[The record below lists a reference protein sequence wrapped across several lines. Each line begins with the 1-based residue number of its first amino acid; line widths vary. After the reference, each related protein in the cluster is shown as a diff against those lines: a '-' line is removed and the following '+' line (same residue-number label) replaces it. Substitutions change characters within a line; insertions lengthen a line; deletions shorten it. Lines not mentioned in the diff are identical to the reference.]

1 MISVEDKQT
10 FQLIVRE
17 LSDYSTKQ
25 VRTVLSLLD
34 DGNTVPFIARYRKD
48 QTGALDEVQ
57 IREIQ
62 QRSEYIQN
70 LQDRKETVLSA
81 IEEQGELTD
90 ELAAEIREATQ
101 LQEVEDLYRP
111 YKKKRQTLA
120 TKAKEAGLEPLADW
134 LLGFPDA
141 SETEI
146 EAVASD
152 YLNAEHDVET
162 VADAL
167 AGAHEIIAEQVAD
180 NPEYRKRLRDYT
192 IYNAQITS
200 TVNNEE
206 IDEKNVFQ
214 QYYEYAEDYRKMAP
228 HRTLALNR
236 GESEEVLTV
245 KLEVGDERAH
255 RYLYKQILP
264 SLDSSSPV
272 ISIVKEA
279 IKDAY
284 KRFIAPSIERE
295 LRSTLTEKAETHA
308 IQIFGENLKNLLMQA
323 PLKQKTILGLD
334 PAYRSGCK
342 LAVIDSTGKVLAI
355 KVIYPHT
362 SGETKRNQ
370 SKEALKQLIT
380 EHAVDVIA
388 IGNGTASRESEQF
401 VAEVVSEMPEK
412 TAFIIVN
419 EAGASVYSAS
429 DEARREF
436 PDLAVEERSA
446 ISIAR
451 RLQDPLAELVK
462 IDPKSIG
469 VGQYQHDVSQ
479 KELEGQLDFVVETAV
494 NQVGVNLNTASGA
507 LLEHVSG
514 LTKTAANNIVAYRES
529 EGQFTTRDQIKQ
541 VKRLGPKS
549 YQQAVG
555 FLRIPDAP
563 EPFDQTGIHPES
575 YTEAEK
581 ILAHVKQ
588 DKSAIGSDELKHLL
602 EQLPDVQTAE
612 QLEIGLETYRDIVAA
627 LIAPGRDA
635 RDDMPAPIL
644 STDVLKMDDLREG
657 MQLQGTVRNVV
668 DFGAFVDI
676 GVKED
681 GLVHISELSDQFVE
695 HPKDIVQVGDIVTV
709 WIKSIDLDRSR
720 IGLTMVPKD

>member
-1 MISVEDKQT
+1 MEDKQT

-141 SETEI
+141 SEAEI
-146 EAVASD
+146 EAIASD
-152 YLNAEHDVET
+152 YLNSEYDVET

-200 TVNNEE
+200 TVKNEE

-214 QYYEYAEDYRKMAP
+214 QYYEYAEDYRKIAP

-236 GESEEVLTV
+236 GESEEVLIV

-264 SLDSSSPV
+264 SLDSSSPA

-284 KRFIAPSIERE
+284 KRFIVPSIERE

-575 YTEAEK
+575 YADAEK
-581 ILAHVKQ
+581 ILAYVKR

-612 QLEIGLETYRDIVAA
+612 QLEIGLETYRDIVSA

-695 HPKDIVQVGDIVTV
+695 HPKDVVQVGDIVTV

-720 IGLTMVPKD
+720 IGLTMVQKD

>member
-1 MISVEDKQT
+1 VEDKQT

-141 SETEI
+141 SEAEI

-152 YLNAEHDVET
+152 YLNSEYDVKT

-200 TVNNEE
+200 TVKNEE

-214 QYYEYAEDYRKMAP
+214 QYYEYAEDYRKIAP

-264 SLDSSSPV
+264 SLASSSPV

-295 LRSTLTEKAETHA
+295 LRSILTEKAETHA

-401 VAEVVSEMPEK
+401 VAEVVSEMPKK

-575 YTEAEK
+575 YADAEK
-581 ILAHVKQ
+581 ILAYVKR

-602 EQLPDVQTAE
+602 EQLPETQTAE

-695 HPKDIVQVGDIVTV
+695 HPKDVVQAGDIVTV

-720 IGLTMVPKD
+720 IGLTMIQKD

>member
-1 MISVEDKQT
+1 MEDKQT

-141 SETEI
+141 SEAEI

-152 YLNAEHDVET
+152 YLNSEYDVKT

-200 TVNNEE
+200 TVKNEE

-214 QYYEYAEDYRKMAP
+214 QYYEYAEDYRKIAP

-264 SLDSSSPV
+264 SLASSSPV

-295 LRSTLTEKAETHA
+295 LRSILTEKAETHA

-401 VAEVVSEMPEK
+401 VAEVVSEMPKK

-575 YTEAEK
+575 YADAEK
-581 ILAHVKQ
+581 ILAYVKR

-602 EQLPDVQTAE
+602 EQLPETQTAE

-695 HPKDIVQVGDIVTV
+695 HPKDVVQAGDIVTV

-720 IGLTMVPKD
+720 IGLTMIQKD

>member
-1 MISVEDKQT
+1 MEDKQT

-134 LLGFPDA
+134 LLGFPGA
-141 SETEI
+141 SEAEI
-146 EAVASD
+146 EAIASD
-152 YLNAEHDVET
+152 YLNSEYDVET

-200 TVNNEE
+200 TVKNEE

-214 QYYEYAEDYRKMAP
+214 QYYEYAEDYRKIAP

-279 IKDAY
+279 IKDAH

-581 ILAHVKQ
+581 ILAYVKQ

-602 EQLPDVQTAE
+602 EQLPDIQTAE

-720 IGLTMVPKD
+720 IGLTMIQKD

>member
-1 MISVEDKQT
+1 MEDKQT

-25 VRTVLSLLD
+25 VRTVLSLLE

-62 QRSEYIQN
+62 QRSAYIEN
-70 LQDRKETVLSA
+70 LQERKESVLSS
-81 IEEQGELTD
+81 IEEQGKLTE
-90 ELAAEIREATQ
+90 ELADRIRQATQ

-120 TKAKEAGLEPLADW
+120 TKAKEAELEPLAEW
-134 LLGFPDA
+134 LLSFPAA
-141 SETEI
+141 SE
-146 EAVASD
+146 EAIASVADD
-152 YLNAEHDVET
+152 YLNPEQAVET
-162 VADAL
+162 VEDAL

-180 NPEYRKRLRDYT
+180 DPEYRKRLRDYT
-192 IYNAQITS
+192 VYNAQIRS
-200 TVNNEE
+200 TVKHG
-206 IDEKNVFQ
+206 EKDAKDVFQ
-214 QYYEYAEDYRKMAP
+214 QYYDYAEDYRKIAP
-228 HRTLALNR
+228 HRALALNR
-236 GESEEVLTV
+236 GENEDILTV
-245 KLEVGDERAH
+245 KLEVGEERAH

-295 LRSTLTEKAETHA
+295 LRGTLTEKAETHA

-529 EGQFTTRDQIKQ
+529 EGQFITRDQIKQ

-575 YTEAEK
+575 YAEAEK

-695 HPKDIVQVGDIVTV
+695 HPKDVVQVGDIVTV

-720 IGLTMVPKD
+720 IGLTMVQKD

>member
-1 MISVEDKQT
+1 MEDKQT

-141 SETEI
+141 SEAEI

-152 YLNAEHDVET
+152 YLNSEYDVKT

-200 TVNNEE
+200 TVKNEE

-214 QYYEYAEDYRKMAP
+214 QYYEYAEDYRKIAP

-264 SLDSSSPV
+264 SLASSSPV

-295 LRSTLTEKAETHA
+295 LRSILTEKAETHA

-720 IGLTMVPKD
+720 IGLTMVQKD

>member
-1 MISVEDKQT
+1 MEDKQT

-141 SETEI
+141 SEAEI

-152 YLNAEHDVET
+152 YLNSEYDVKT

-200 TVNNEE
+200 TVKNEE

-214 QYYEYAEDYRKMAP
+214 QYYEYAEDYRKIAP

-264 SLDSSSPV
+264 SLASSSPV

-575 YTEAEK
+575 YADAEK
-581 ILAHVKQ
+581 ILAHVKR

-612 QLEIGLETYRDIVAA
+612 QLEIGLETYRDIVSA

-695 HPKDIVQVGDIVTV
+695 HPKDVVQVGDIVTV

-720 IGLTMVPKD
+720 IGLTMVQKD

>member
-1 MISVEDKQT
+1 MEDKQT

-141 SETEI
+141 SEAEI

-152 YLNAEHDVET
+152 YLNSEYDVKT

-200 TVNNEE
+200 TVKNEE

-214 QYYEYAEDYRKMAP
+214 QYYEYAEDYRKIAP

-575 YTEAEK
+575 YADAEK
-581 ILAHVKQ
+581 ILAHVKR

-612 QLEIGLETYRDIVAA
+612 QLEIGLETYRDIVSA

-695 HPKDIVQVGDIVTV
+695 HPKDVVQVGDIVTV

-720 IGLTMVPKD
+720 IGLTMVQKD

>member
-1 MISVEDKQT
+1 MEDKQT

-141 SETEI
+141 SEAEI
-146 EAVASD
+146 EAIASD

-200 TVNNEE
+200 TVKNEE

-214 QYYEYAEDYRKMAP
+214 QYYEYAEDYRKIAP

-720 IGLTMVPKD
+720 IGLTMVQKD

>member
-1 MISVEDKQT
+1 MEDKQT

-141 SETEI
+141 SEEEI

-200 TVNNEE
+200 TVKNGE

-295 LRSTLTEKAETHA
+295 LRGTLTEKAETHA

-581 ILAHVKQ
+581 ILAHVKR

-602 EQLPDVQTAE
+602 EQLSDVQTAE

-695 HPKDIVQVGDIVTV
+695 HPKDVVQVGDIVTV

-720 IGLTMVPKD
+720 IGLTMIQKD

>member
-1 MISVEDKQT
+1 MEDKQT

-90 ELAAEIREATQ
+90 ELAEEIREATQ

-141 SETEI
+141 SEAEI
-146 EAVASD
+146 EAVASA
-152 YLNAEHDVET
+152 YLNSEYDVET

-200 TVNNEE
+200 TVKNEE

-214 QYYEYAEDYRKMAP
+214 QYYEYAEDYRKIAP

-720 IGLTMVPKD
+720 IGLTMVQKD

>member
-1 MISVEDKQT
+1 VEDKQT

-141 SETEI
+141 SEAEI

-152 YLNAEHDVET
+152 YLNSEYDVET

-200 TVNNEE
+200 TVKNEE

-214 QYYEYAEDYRKMAP
+214 QYYEYAEDYRKIAP

-264 SLDSSSPV
+264 SLASSSPI

-602 EQLPDVQTAE
+602 EQLPDIQTAE

-695 HPKDIVQVGDIVTV
+695 HPKDVVQVGDIVTV

-720 IGLTMVPKD
+720 IGLTMIQKD

>member
-1 MISVEDKQT
+1 MEDKQT

-141 SETEI
+141 SEAEI

-152 YLNAEHDVET
+152 YLNSEYDVET

-200 TVNNEE
+200 TVKNEE

-214 QYYEYAEDYRKMAP
+214 QYYEYAEDYRKIAP

-255 RYLYKQILP
+255 RSLYKQILP
-264 SLDSSSPV
+264 SLASSSPI

-602 EQLPDVQTAE
+602 EQLPDIQTAE

-695 HPKDIVQVGDIVTV
+695 HPKDVVQVGDIVTV

-720 IGLTMVPKD
+720 IGLTMIQKD

>member
-1 MISVEDKQT
+1 MEDKQT

-141 SETEI
+141 SEAEI

-152 YLNAEHDVET
+152 YLNSEYDVET

-200 TVNNEE
+200 TVKNEE

-214 QYYEYAEDYRKMAP
+214 QYYEYAEDYRKIAP

-236 GESEEVLTV
+236 GESEEILTV

-370 SKEALKQLIT
+370 SKETLKQLIT

-575 YTEAEK
+575 YADAEK

-602 EQLPDVQTAE
+602 EQLPDIQTAE

-627 LIAPGRDA
+627 LIVPGRDA

-695 HPKDIVQVGDIVTV
+695 HPKDVVQVGDIVTV

-720 IGLTMVPKD
+720 IGLTMIQKD

>member
-1 MISVEDKQT
+1 MEDKQT

-141 SETEI
+141 SEAEI

-152 YLNAEHDVET
+152 YLNSEYDVKT

-180 NPEYRKRLRDYT
+180 DPEYRKRLRDYT
-192 IYNAQITS
+192 VYNAQIRS
-200 TVNNEE
+200 TVKHG
-206 IDEKNVFQ
+206 EKDAKDVFQ
-214 QYYEYAEDYRKMAP
+214 QYYDYAEDYRKIAP
-228 HRTLALNR
+228 HRALALNR
-236 GESEEVLTV
+236 GENEDILTV
-245 KLEVGDERAH
+245 KLEVGEERAH

-401 VAEVVSEMPEK
+401 VAEVVSEMPKK

-720 IGLTMVPKD
+720 IGLTMIQKD

>member
-1 MISVEDKQT
+1 MEDKQT

-141 SETEI
+141 SEAEI
-146 EAVASD
+146 EAIASD
-152 YLNAEHDVET
+152 YLNSEYDVET

-200 TVNNEE
+200 TVKNEE

-214 QYYEYAEDYRKMAP
+214 QYYEYAEDYRKIAP

-236 GESEEVLTV
+236 GESAEVLTV

-401 VAEVVSEMPEK
+401 VAEVVSEMPKK

-581 ILAHVKQ
+581 ILAYVKQ

-602 EQLPDVQTAE
+602 EQLPDIQTAE

-695 HPKDIVQVGDIVTV
+695 HPKDVVQVGDIVTV

>member
-1 MISVEDKQT
+1 MEDKQT

-25 VRTVLSLLD
+25 VRTVLSLLE

-141 SETEI
+141 SEAEI
-146 EAVASD
+146 EAIASD
-152 YLNAEHDVET
+152 YLNSEYDVET

-200 TVNNEE
+200 TVKNEE

-214 QYYEYAEDYRKMAP
+214 QYYEYAEDYRKIAP

-602 EQLPDVQTAE
+602 EQLPDIQTAE

-720 IGLTMVPKD
+720 IGLTMVQKD

>member
-1 MISVEDKQT
+1 MEDKQT

-141 SETEI
+141 SEAEI
-146 EAVASD
+146 EAIASD
-152 YLNAEHDVET
+152 YLNSEYDVET

-200 TVNNEE
+200 TVKNEE

-214 QYYEYAEDYRKMAP
+214 QYYEYAEDYRKIAP

-264 SLDSSSPV
+264 SLASSSPV

-602 EQLPDVQTAE
+602 EQLPDIQTAE

-720 IGLTMVPKD
+720 IGLTMVQKD

>member
-1 MISVEDKQT
+1 MEDKQT

-90 ELAAEIREATQ
+90 ELATEIREATQ

-141 SETEI
+141 SEAEI
-146 EAVASD
+146 EAIASD
-152 YLNAEHDVET
+152 YLNSEYDVET

-200 TVNNEE
+200 TVKNEE

-214 QYYEYAEDYRKMAP
+214 QYYEYAEDYRKIAP

-236 GESEEVLTV
+236 GESEEILTV

-720 IGLTMVPKD
+720 IGLTMVQKD

>member
-1 MISVEDKQT
+1 MEDKQT

-141 SETEI
+141 SEAEI

-152 YLNAEHDVET
+152 YLNSEYDVET

-200 TVNNEE
+200 TVKNEE

-214 QYYEYAEDYRKMAP
+214 QYYEYAEDYRKIAP

-602 EQLPDVQTAE
+602 EQLPDIQTAE

-695 HPKDIVQVGDIVTV
+695 HPKDVVQVGDIVTV

-720 IGLTMVPKD
+720 IGLTMVQKD

>member
-1 MISVEDKQT
+1 MEDKQT

-120 TKAKEAGLEPLADW
+120 TKAKEAELEPLADW

-141 SETEI
+141 SEAEI
-146 EAVASD
+146 EAIASD
-152 YLNAEHDVET
+152 YLNSEYDVET

-200 TVNNEE
+200 TVKNEE

-214 QYYEYAEDYRKMAP
+214 QYYEYAEDYRKIAP

-236 GESEEVLTV
+236 GESAEVLTV

-264 SLDSSSPV
+264 SLASSSPV

-581 ILAHVKQ
+581 ILAYVKQ

-720 IGLTMVPKD
+720 IGLTMVQKD

>member
-1 MISVEDKQT
+1 MEDKQT

-141 SETEI
+141 SEAEI
-146 EAVASD
+146 EAIASD
-152 YLNAEHDVET
+152 YLNSEYDVET

-200 TVNNEE
+200 TVKNEE

-214 QYYEYAEDYRKMAP
+214 QYYEYAEDYRKIAP

-236 GESEEVLTV
+236 GESEEVLIV

-264 SLDSSSPV
+264 SLDSSSPA

-284 KRFIAPSIERE
+284 KRFIVPSIERE

-581 ILAHVKQ
+581 ILAYVKQ

-602 EQLPDVQTAE
+602 EQLPDIQTAE

-695 HPKDIVQVGDIVTV
+695 HPKDVVQVGDIVTV

-720 IGLTMVPKD
+720 IGLTMIQKD

>member
-1 MISVEDKQT
+1 MEDKQT

-141 SETEI
+141 SEEEI

-200 TVNNEE
+200 TVKNEE

-214 QYYEYAEDYRKMAP
+214 QYYEYAEDYRKIAP

-264 SLDSSSPV
+264 SLDSSSPA

-581 ILAHVKQ
+581 ILAYVKQ

-695 HPKDIVQVGDIVTV
+695 HPKDVVQVGDIVTV

-720 IGLTMVPKD
+720 IGLTMIQKD

>member
-1 MISVEDKQT
+1 MEDKQT

-141 SETEI
+141 SEAEI

-152 YLNAEHDVET
+152 YLNSEYDVKT

-167 AGAHEIIAEQVAD
+167 AGAHEIITEQVAD

-200 TVNNEE
+200 TVKNEE

-214 QYYEYAEDYRKMAP
+214 QYHEYAEDYRKIAP

-264 SLDSSSPV
+264 SLASSSPI

-581 ILAHVKQ
+581 ILAYVKQ

-602 EQLPDVQTAE
+602 EQLPDIQTAE

-695 HPKDIVQVGDIVTV
+695 HPKDVVQVGDIVTV

-720 IGLTMVPKD
+720 IGLTMIQKD

>member
-1 MISVEDKQT
+1 MEDKQT

-134 LLGFPDA
+134 LLGFPDT
-141 SETEI
+141 SEAEI
-146 EAVASD
+146 EAIASD
-152 YLNAEHDVET
+152 YLNSEYDVET

-200 TVNNEE
+200 TVKNEE

-214 QYYEYAEDYRKMAP
+214 QYYEYAEDYRKIAP

-236 GESEEVLTV
+236 GESEEVLIV

-581 ILAHVKQ
+581 ILAYVKQ

-602 EQLPDVQTAE
+602 EQLPDIQTAE

-695 HPKDIVQVGDIVTV
+695 HPKDVVQVGDIVTV

-720 IGLTMVPKD
+720 IGLTMIQKD

>member
-1 MISVEDKQT
+1 VEDKQT

-141 SETEI
+141 SEEEI

-200 TVNNEE
+200 TVKNEE

-214 QYYEYAEDYRKMAP
+214 QYYEYAEDYRKIAP

-264 SLDSSSPV
+264 SLDSSSPA

-602 EQLPDVQTAE
+602 EQLPDIQTAE

-720 IGLTMVPKD
+720 IGLTMVQKD

>member
-141 SETEI
+141 SEAEI
-146 EAVASD
+146 EAIASD
-152 YLNAEHDVET
+152 YLNSEYDVET

-200 TVNNEE
+200 TVKNEE

-214 QYYEYAEDYRKMAP
+214 QYYEYAEDYRKIAP

-602 EQLPDVQTAE
+602 EQLPDIQTAE

-695 HPKDIVQVGDIVTV
+695 HPKDVVQVGDIVTV
-709 WIKSIDLDRSR
+709 WIKSIDLNRSR
-720 IGLTMVPKD
+720 IGLTMVQKD

>member
-1 MISVEDKQT
+1 MEDKQT

-141 SETEI
+141 SEAEI
-146 EAVASD
+146 EAIASD
-152 YLNAEHDVET
+152 YLNSEYDVET

-200 TVNNEE
+200 TVKNEE

-214 QYYEYAEDYRKMAP
+214 QYYEYAEDYRKIAP

-236 GESEEVLTV
+236 GESEEVLIV

-264 SLDSSSPV
+264 SLDSSSPA

-284 KRFIAPSIERE
+284 KRFIVPSIERE

-581 ILAHVKQ
+581 ILAYVKQ

-695 HPKDIVQVGDIVTV
+695 HPKDVVQVGDIVTV

-720 IGLTMVPKD
+720 IGLTMIQKD

>member
-1 MISVEDKQT
+1 MEDKQT

-141 SETEI
+141 SEAEI
-146 EAVASD
+146 EAIASD
-152 YLNAEHDVET
+152 YLNSEYDVET

-200 TVNNEE
+200 TVKNEE

-214 QYYEYAEDYRKMAP
+214 QYYEYAEDYRKIAP

-236 GESEEVLTV
+236 GESEDVLTV

-264 SLDSSSPV
+264 SLASSSPV

-575 YTEAEK
+575 YADAEK
-581 ILAHVKQ
+581 ILAHVKR

-612 QLEIGLETYRDIVAA
+612 QLEIGLETYRDIVSA

-695 HPKDIVQVGDIVTV
+695 HPKDVVQVGDIVTV

-720 IGLTMVPKD
+720 IGLTMVQKD

>member
-1 MISVEDKQT
+1 MEDKQT

-141 SETEI
+141 SEAEI

-152 YLNAEHDVET
+152 YLNSEYDVET

-200 TVNNEE
+200 TVKNEE

-214 QYYEYAEDYRKMAP
+214 QYYEYAEDYRKIAP

-264 SLDSSSPV
+264 SLASSSPI

-720 IGLTMVPKD
+720 IGLTMVQKD

>member
-1 MISVEDKQT
+1 MEDKQT

-141 SETEI
+141 SEAEI
-146 EAVASD
+146 EAIASD
-152 YLNAEHDVET
+152 YLNSEYDVET

-192 IYNAQITS
+192 VYNAQIRS
-200 TVNNEE
+200 TVKHG
-206 IDEKNVFQ
+206 EKDAKDVFQ
-214 QYYEYAEDYRKMAP
+214 QYYDYAEDYRKIAP
-228 HRTLALNR
+228 HRALALNR
-236 GESEEVLTV
+236 GENEDILTV
-245 KLEVGDERAH
+245 KLEVGEERAH

-264 SLDSSSPV
+264 SLASSSPV

-575 YTEAEK
+575 YADAEK
-581 ILAHVKQ
+581 ILAHVKR

-612 QLEIGLETYRDIVAA
+612 QLEIGLETYRDIVSA

-695 HPKDIVQVGDIVTV
+695 HPKDVVQVGDIVTV

-720 IGLTMVPKD
+720 IGLTMVQKD

>member
-1 MISVEDKQT
+1 MEDKQT

-141 SETEI
+141 SEAEI

-152 YLNAEHDVET
+152 YLNSEYDVET

-200 TVNNEE
+200 TVKNEE

-214 QYYEYAEDYRKMAP
+214 QYYEYAEDYRKIAP

-264 SLDSSSPV
+264 SLASSSPI

-602 EQLPDVQTAE
+602 EQLPDIQTAE

-695 HPKDIVQVGDIVTV
+695 HPKDVVQVGDIVTV

-720 IGLTMVPKD
+720 IGLTMIQKD

>member
-141 SETEI
+141 SEAEI

-152 YLNAEHDVET
+152 YLNSEYDVKT

-200 TVNNEE
+200 TVKNEE

-214 QYYEYAEDYRKMAP
+214 QYYEYAEDYRKIAP

-264 SLDSSSPV
+264 SLASSSPV

-295 LRSTLTEKAETHA
+295 LRSILTEKAETHA

-401 VAEVVSEMPEK
+401 VAEVVSEMPKK

-695 HPKDIVQVGDIVTV
+695 HPKDVVQVGDIVTV

-720 IGLTMVPKD
+720 IGLTMVQKD

>member
-1 MISVEDKQT
+1 MEDKQT

-141 SETEI
+141 SEAEI
-146 EAVASD
+146 EAIASD
-152 YLNAEHDVET
+152 YLNSEYDVET

-200 TVNNEE
+200 TVKNEE

-214 QYYEYAEDYRKMAP
+214 QYYEYAEDYRKIAP

-236 GESEEVLTV
+236 GESEEVLIV

-264 SLDSSSPV
+264 SLDSSSPA

-284 KRFIAPSIERE
+284 KRFIVPSIERE

-581 ILAHVKQ
+581 ILAYVKQ

-602 EQLPDVQTAE
+602 EQLPDIQTAE

-720 IGLTMVPKD
+720 IGLTMIQKD